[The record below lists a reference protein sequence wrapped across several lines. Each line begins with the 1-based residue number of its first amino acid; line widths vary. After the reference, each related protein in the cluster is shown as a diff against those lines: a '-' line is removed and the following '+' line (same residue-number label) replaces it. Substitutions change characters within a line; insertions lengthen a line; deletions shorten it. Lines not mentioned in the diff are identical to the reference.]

1 MALKKGHTAIPSDLT
16 RQVRELETLIML
28 NQKIAMQV
36 DLDSLLQTIVDCA
49 RDLIGAKMGGL
60 VVVDENNPRQLR
72 HFKVSGVPPA
82 KELPRGHGLFMVPY
96 RTGQAVR
103 LDQIPLSHHVNKPP
117 NHPQLGSFLG
127 VPLKS
132 FEALLG
138 SLFLAESPC
147 GRHFTQRDQDL
158 LSAFATQAAIA
169 LESVRSRDQ
178 LARILV
184 LEERERIS
192 MALHSSVAQTLFL
205 LKVEISRCQQHL
217 PQSNEELLTRLTAMQ
232 ELAEKGLRDVKT
244 AIFSLTD
251 NAPSRGLVPLISQM
265 LIEFEKETGIKTKF
279 LCTGNDQKI
288 GPAPISVARDIVREA
303 LTNIRKHSQS
313 DIAIITLS
321 IKANETILAIH
332 DMGIGLPPSWQTP
345 LSYGIRSMD
354 TLARRIGGHFA
365 IFGHDEGGTTVR
377 VILPNNAKPTKSRT
391 SPCIE

>member
-1 MALKKGHTAIPSDLT
+1 MALKKGKTAIPSDLT

-28 NQKIAMQV
+28 NQKIAMQA

-82 KELPRGHGLFMVPY
+82 KELPTGHGLFMVPY

-103 LDQIPLSHHVNKPP
+103 LDQVPLSHAVNKPA
-117 NHPQLGSFLG
+117 NHPRLGSFLG

-132 FEALLG
+132 LETLLG
-138 SLFLAESPC
+138 SLFLAESPH

-205 LKVEISRCQQHL
+205 LKMEISRCQQHL
-217 PQSNEELLTRLTAMQ
+217 PQNDEELLARLTAMQ
-232 ELAEKGLRDVKT
+232 ELAERGLQDVKT

-251 NAPSRGLVPLISQM
+251 NAPSRGLAALISQM
-265 LIEFEKETGIKTKF
+265 LVEFEKDSGIKTKF
-279 LCTGNDQKI
+279 LCTGNDKKI
-288 GPAPISVARDIVREA
+288 GSATVSVARAIAHEA
-303 LTNIRKHSQS
+303 LTNIRKHSHS
-313 DIAIITLS
+313 EVAVITLS
-321 IKANETILAIH
+321 IKDRETILAIH
-332 DMGIGLPPSWQTP
+332 DMGVGLPPSWNAP

-354 TLARRIGGHFA
+354 TLARRIGGQFA
-365 IFGHDEGGTTVR
+365 IFNHDDGGTTVR
-377 VILPNNAKPTKSRT
+377 VVLPNNTKPRS